1 MIRALFTAATGMISQ
16 QLNVDTIANNLA
28 NVNTTSFKKSRVDFQ
43 DLLYET
49 IKPAGTETSAG
60 ATIPEGIQVGHGVR
74 PVSIAKLYSQGN
86 MIQTGNPLD
95 LVIEGD
101 GFFQIQLPDG
111 TTAYTRDGSFKIDQN
126 GQVVT
131 ADGYPLSPAITIPTD
146 NTEITV
152 GSDGIVSVLQP
163 GNNTPTNVGT
173 LQLVKFVN
181 PAGLDSRLGRNLVLE
196 TGASGAPVAGQPGLN
211 GIGTLEQGFLENSN
225 VQVVEEIL
233 NLIIAQRAY
242 EANSKVIQT
251 SDEMLQLANNVRR

>member
-1 MIRALFTAATGMISQ
+1 MIRALFTAATGMIGQ
-16 QLNVDTIANNLA
+16 QINIDTIANNLA
-28 NVNTTSFKKSRVDFQ
+28 NVNTTSFKKSRVNFQ
-43 DLLYET
+43 DLLYAT
-49 IKPAGTETSAG
+49 ISPAGTETAAG

-74 PVSIAKLYSQGN
+74 PASIAKLFSQGN

-101 GFFQIQLPDG
+101 GFFQIELPDG
-111 TTAYTRDGSFKIDQN
+111 TTSYTRDGSFKIDQN
-126 GQVVT
+126 GRIVT
-131 ADGYPLSPAITIPTD
+131 ADGYPLSPAISLPADYQQI
-146 NTEITV
+146 NV
-152 GSDGIVSVLQP
+152 GSDGVVSVLQP
-163 GNNTPTNVGT
+163 GNNATTNVGT
-173 LQLVKFVN
+173 LQLVRFVN
-181 PAGLDSRLGRNLVLE
+181 PSGLDARLGRNLLLE
-196 TGASGAPVAGQPGLN
+196 TAASGAPLAGPPGLN